1 MILLLV
7 IPATLS
13 LVLSLVC
20 ERLLQPLPAP
30 MRQRSAATLGIHIGS
45 WLVLYALALL
55 VLQRGWLSAG
65 LLNVLHLVL
74 IQSCRSKWSSL
85 KEPFLVQ
92 DFEYFLDAIRHP
104 RLYVPFF
111 GLGLAIAASTS
122 GAAAFLAFL
131 WWEPSLMTVEGVSS
145 WLLSVANIAAAG
157 VLLLGVS
164 LARRPSICLHPEDDL
179 YRHGLISYFWAY
191 GLHPTAPIDPTLV
204 PECFRLPQ
212 LSSTPASASA
222 SASATATA
230 TPAALPH
237 IVIVQSE
244 AFFDP
249 REWQTGLPRELMP
262 NWDSMKRQG
271 IASGPLTVPVWGANT
286 VRSEAAFLTGIDN
299 AALGMHRFTPYRP
312 LAKQPLPSLVSA
324 LKQIGYRCVTVHPYP
339 ASFYDRARVMP
350 VLGFDEFIDIKDFD
364 ASDRD
369 GQYIS
374 DSAVARKVHALLE
387 QSTEE
392 PLMVFAI
399 TMENHGPLH
408 LEAAA
413 SEWRDRLPHDTEQQL
428 ASQDADMLAVYLR
441 HLHNADSMLGEL
453 RHSLNAQARHGL
465 LCWYGDHVPIMEGAY
480 ATLGEP
486 SGETQYLLWSTLA
499 ASDPIAVSDPIAAFD
514 PVAAFDQVAACD
526 PVEART
532 TPMNIAGLAER
543 LWQDLARFQP
553 LREQTERRAAYG
565 TPQQGN
571 ELQEQQ

>member
-1 MILLLV
+1 MILLL
-7 IPATLS
+7 ILPATLS
-13 LVLSLVC
+13 LVLSLLC
-20 ERLLQPLPAP
+20 ERLVQPLPAP
-30 MRQRSAATLGIHIGS
+30 MRQRSASTLGIHIGS

-122 GAAAFLAFL
+122 GTAAFLAFL
-131 WWEPSLMTVEGVSS
+131 WWEPSLVTAHGSMN
-145 WLLSVANIAAAG
+145 WLLGVANIAACGA
-157 VLLLGVS
+157 LLLGFS
-164 LARRPSICLHPEDDL
+164 LVRRPTIRLHPEDDL
-179 YRHGLISYFWAY
+179 YHHGLISYFWAY
-191 GLHPTAPIDPTLV
+191 GLYPTTPIDPTLV
-204 PECFRLPQ
+204 PECLRLPQ
-212 LSSTPASASA
+212 LSSTPASA
-222 SASATATA
+222 
-230 TPAALPH
+230 TPKTLPH

-249 REWQTGLPRELMP
+249 REWLAGLPQALLP
-262 NWDSMKRQG
+262 NWDSMKLQG
-271 IASGPLTVPVWGANT
+271 FGSGPLTVPAWGANT
-286 VRSEAAFLTGIDN
+286 VRSEAAFLTGINN

-312 LAKQPLPSLVSA
+312 LAKQPLPGLVSA
-324 LKQIGYRCVTVHPYP
+324 LKHIGYRCITVHPYP
-339 ASFYDRARVMP
+339 ASFYGRAQVMP
-350 VLGFDEFIDIKDFD
+350 ALGFDEFIDITDFG

-374 DSAVARKVHALLE
+374 DGAVARKVHALLE
-387 QSTEE
+387 QSTED

-399 TMENHGPLH
+399 TMENHGPLN
-408 LEAAA
+408 LESAP
-413 SEWRDRLPHDTEQQL
+413 SEWRDCLPHDTEQRL
-428 ASQDADMLAVYLR
+428 ASQDANMLAVYLR

-480 ATLGEP
+480 AALGEP
-486 SGETQYLLWSTLA
+486 SGETEYLLWSTLP
-499 ASDPIAVSDPIAAFD
+499 ASHT
-514 PVAAFDQVAACD
+514 VAAKA
-526 PVEART
+526 
-532 TPMNIAGLAER
+532 TPMNIEGLAER